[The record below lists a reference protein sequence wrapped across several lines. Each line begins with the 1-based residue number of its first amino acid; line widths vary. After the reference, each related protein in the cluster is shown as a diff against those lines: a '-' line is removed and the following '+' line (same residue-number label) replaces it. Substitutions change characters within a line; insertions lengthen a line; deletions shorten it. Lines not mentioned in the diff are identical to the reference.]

1 LDLPIDSIAKIRKAF
16 EIDENVGRGM
26 PSLTNRKEKEM
37 SEFDDESASRMVNFA
52 MQSFNALCQVIYPK
66 DPKALALKSS
76 LKVLN
81 HGTGDEDSKLREN
94 ARSISMTLP
103 PKSLQRRAILAIIAS
118 SYSSNVLRTEFRLG
132 KQLIAEARKEFKFME
147 QGNVLQQSVR
157 YVESYDK
164 FAVERAV
171 RFILNDAN
179 VQRIS
184 WGTKKVI
191 IQGEEVDFPKLVRKR
206 VIEYILRGYNEYYLE
221 REDRIGNSSFKKI
234 CKVLT
239 STDAKAKNAVD
250 YVSGRLMYDNF
261 DLIRRIV
268 ATHDIELTKLA
279 NGLEAFLKSTFE
291 AHIGKCPV
299 SKRNFAFAR
308 KGSSTGTCEVCEVPE
323 RVMRYFK
330 SWIDPMHA
338 SLLDD
343 CTHKIHLYRGHRIR
357 VRNQR
362 EAIDELLDGLL
373 LNQALIVLDFKMKF
387 EAMYYRE
394 KTTDFYAK
402 KGDSWHGAMAYT
414 RYITPSTED
423 VQPHHIS
430 YYDHIS
436 SGDTTQDYQAVL
448 SYFEAVCMRIKS
460 DFPHVRQIYVQSDNA
475 RCYKTPELVYGVF
488 EIAKQNGLELLRY
501 IHTGVQDGKGPIDG
515 HFATAMK
522 HVSKYCNMGNNVV
535 TPIDIVKGLRANGG
549 VNNSVAEMVSI
560 NRKKI
565 NEFVQTND
573 SVIRKLSCT
582 KNHFEIR
589 YNDVQKSI
597 ESYKYSKYPDDFVSI
612 SMSPDVNSADEE
624 QKEHGEY
631 EESHDDDA
639 IIEEDLEDDVVVD
652 QDDDLDPNYDGTEL
666 NITGRGIVTGC
677 LIYGGQVCRQRQRL
691 NRGIP
696 KIPTPQ
702 DIETEDEDPLQC
714 QVCKKSFSHQTNLR
728 QHVCKGAQGRRDLIH
743 YALSYAHKRIDQH
756 EFEITNMRDS
766 DQSTNMFTNVPTIGD
781 VSFEAG
787 WAQIPAHGH
796 MYGRKYI
803 DPFKDDIA
811 AMFQAGLK
819 DKSVRM
825 GAGKMLEKLRQKYSG
840 RLDLPPESEIRQAI
854 TVLMVKHRKGQNV
867 SLSSTRGIAQPYLST
882 VVQIFVESGGRI
894 KPADAWKLFQE
905 KHPAPESES
914 TCYPPMSKIKSK
926 ISALKAAYKKSNCL
940 PIIPE

>member
-1 LDLPIDSIAKIRKAF
+1 MRCSCHRAKCTTCLKCSGCECKCPPVQRKKRSRRFGPNYCENEAEDTNPKEFYSPQCLDLPIDSIAKIRKAF

-373 LNQALIVLDFKMKF
+373 LNQALIV
-387 EAMYYRE
+387 
-394 KTTDFYAK
+394 
-402 KGDSWHGAMAYT
+402 
-414 RYITPSTED
+414 
-423 VQPHHIS
+423 
-430 YYDHIS
+430 
-436 SGDTTQDYQAVL
+436 
-448 SYFEAVCMRIKS
+448 
-460 DFPHVRQIYVQSDNA
+460 
-475 RCYKTPELVYGVF
+475 
-488 EIAKQNGLELLRY
+488 
-501 IHTGVQDGKGPIDG
+501 
-515 HFATAMK
+515 
-522 HVSKYCNMGNNVV
+522 
-535 TPIDIVKGLRANGG
+535 
-549 VNNSVAEMVSI
+549 
-560 NRKKI
+560 
-565 NEFVQTND
+565 
-573 SVIRKLSCT
+573 
-582 KNHFEIR
+582 
-589 YNDVQKSI
+589 
-597 ESYKYSKYPDDFVSI
+597 
-612 SMSPDVNSADEE
+612 
-624 QKEHGEY
+624 
-631 EESHDDDA
+631 
-639 IIEEDLEDDVVVD
+639 
-652 QDDDLDPNYDGTEL
+652 
-666 NITGRGIVTGC
+666 
-677 LIYGGQVCRQRQRL
+677 
-691 NRGIP
+691 
-696 KIPTPQ
+696 
-702 DIETEDEDPLQC
+702 
-714 QVCKKSFSHQTNLR
+714 
-728 QHVCKGAQGRRDLIH
+728 
-743 YALSYAHKRIDQH
+743 
-756 EFEITNMRDS
+756 
-766 DQSTNMFTNVPTIGD
+766 
-781 VSFEAG
+781 
-787 WAQIPAHGH
+787 
-796 MYGRKYI
+796 
-803 DPFKDDIA
+803 
-811 AMFQAGLK
+811 
-819 DKSVRM
+819 
-825 GAGKMLEKLRQKYSG
+825 
-840 RLDLPPESEIRQAI
+840 
-854 TVLMVKHRKGQNV
+854 
-867 SLSSTRGIAQPYLST
+867 
-882 VVQIFVESGGRI
+882 